1 MDYAEAHEGYSGNT
15 GGFSVSAKTKEMIEE
30 EVRELIEEGYQE
42 ARRILIEKEEQF
54 ERLAKGLLEYE
65 TLTGEEIGKVIRG
78 EPLGGDDDTPSSAI
92 PAVPAVPRIPPA
104 SGGPAPVPT
113 A

>member
-1 MDYAEAHEGYSGNT
+1 MVTRIGAVCVETQGCQT
-15 GGFSVSAKTKEMIEE
+15 
-30 EVRELIEEGYQE
+30 
-42 ARRILIEKEEQF
+42 ARRILLEKEQEF
-54 ERLAKGLLEYE
+54 ERLARGLLEYE

-78 EPLGGDDDTPSSAI
+78 EQLGGDDDTPSSAI

-104 SGGPAPVPT
+104 SSGPAPVPT